1 MPEFSNQQDLVR
13 YLSLGDDNE
22 RTEEVS
28 LPALEG
34 LFHPTPMF
42 EKKHKGMKE
51 KKVNVPEFGLIQGK
65 TLAWAADLL
74 AEVIANTK
82 GICEL
87 EWEWASTTVKVRV
100 LEGFEQV
107 APSSEESFQNLSN
120 VVRLI
125 LGARGGLQKIQ
136 WNLGDPFVSLTYRPL
151 FFA

>member
-34 LFHPTPMF
+34 LFYPVPTF
-42 EKKHKGMKE
+42 EKKYKKLKE
-51 KKVNVPEFGLIQGK
+51 KILNVPEFGLIQGK
-65 TLAWAADLL
+65 TLVWAADLL
-74 AEVIANTK
+74 TEVIAKTE

-87 EWEWASTTVKVRV
+87 EWEWASTTVIVRV
-100 LEGFEQV
+100 LEGFKQIT
-107 APSSEESFQNLSN
+107 PTSEESFQNLSG

-125 LGARGGLQKIQ
+125 LGARGGLQKIH
-136 WNLGDPFVSLTYRPL
+136 WNLGDSFVTLKYRPL